1 MKRISILIFMMALM
15 SFAFAQ
21 EEAKEWF
28 MLTNTGET
36 VKMVDVD
43 YLLAADDCNQF
54 SVVMKGGTTI
64 DNVSKVTFSDVTA
77 VTLVV
82 ADEGLSLFPN
92 PVSRTLTITGATAG
106 SEVQVLSLDGKQV
119 ISTIMNDNTV
129 TIDVAA
135 LPSGYYLLKSQNSVV
150 KFIKK

>member
-77 VTLVV
+77 VTSVV
-82 ADEGLSLFPN
+82 ADEGLS
-92 PVSRTLTITGATAG
+92 T
-106 SEVQVLSLDGKQV
+106 
-119 ISTIMNDNTV
+119 
-129 TIDVAA
+129 
-135 LPSGYYLLKSQNSVV
+135 
-150 KFIKK
+150 